1 MRPPRISVLLPCF
14 NDGAWID
21 EALDSVFAQTFADFE
36 IVVVDDGSTDA
47 ETIQKLQSLQKPRT
61 TVFRTENRGLP
72 AARNYAAARAC
83 GELFCALDSDDR
95 LAPEWFERAL
105 GVLDTRPEIA
115 FVSHWLETFGDQQW
129 VWTPERC
136 DLPALLA
143 RNTINGAALV
153 RRAAF
158 EAVDGY
164 EESMRDGCE
173 DWDFWL
179 RIVEQGFE
187 GVIVPEVLFYYRRR
201 ADSMSR
207 VMTDD
212 RGYPRPLVTLLR
224 RHADHYRQYVTELL
238 TESEAE
244 STRVRGEVV
253 KLERDVLTVL
263 APGLARAREELSAV
277 TSKAASYELL
287 DRLSAE
293 RNLAQEA
300 LAELTGVHRDLVAS
314 YGRLHRDH
322 AALTEVRDA
331 AVAARDRLE
340 TLTSRLSGD
349 VGVLQREVA
358 ALRGSLSWRAT
369 AILRQLYSWFQR
381 KP

>member
-1 MRPPRISVLLPCF
+1 
-14 NDGAWID
+14 
-21 EALDSVFAQTFADFE
+21 
-36 IVVVDDGSTDA
+36 
-47 ETIQKLQSLQKPRT
+47 
-61 TVFRTENRGLP
+61 
-72 AARNYAAARAC
+72 
-83 GELFCALDSDDR
+83 
-95 LAPEWFERAL
+95 
-105 GVLDTRPEIA
+105 
-115 FVSHWLETFGDQQW
+115 
-129 VWTPERC
+129 
-136 DLPALLA
+136 
-143 RNTINGAALV
+143 
-153 RRAAF
+153 
-158 EAVDGY
+158 
-164 EESMRDGCE
+164 
-173 DWDFWL
+173 
-179 RIVEQGFE
+179 
-187 GVIVPEVLFYYRRR
+187 
-201 ADSMSR
+201 
-207 VMTDD
+207 MTDD

-293 RNLAQEA
+293 RDLAQEA

-314 YGRLHRDH
+314 YQRLHRDH

-381 KP
+381 RP

>member
-1 MRPPRISVLLPCF
+1 MKPPRISVLLPCF

-72 AARNYAAARAC
+72 AARNYAAARAS
-83 GELFCALDSDDR
+83 GELFCALDADDR

-105 GVLDTRPEIA
+105 GVIDTRPEIA
-115 FVSHWLETFGDQQW
+115 FVSHWLETFGDQHW

-187 GVIVPEVLFYYRRR
+187 GVIVPEVLFDYRRR
-201 ADSMSR
+201 ADSM
-207 VMTDD
+207 
-212 RGYPRPLVTLLR
+212 
-224 RHADHYRQYVTELL
+224 A
-238 TESEAE
+238 
-244 STRVRGEVV
+244 
-253 KLERDVLTVL
+253 
-263 APGLARAREELSAV
+263 
-277 TSKAASYELL
+277 
-287 DRLSAE
+287 
-293 RNLAQEA
+293 
-300 LAELTGVHRDLVAS
+300 
-314 YGRLHRDH
+314 
-322 AALTEVRDA
+322 
-331 AVAARDRLE
+331 
-340 TLTSRLSGD
+340 
-349 VGVLQREVA
+349 
-358 ALRGSLSWRAT
+358 GS
-369 AILRQLYSWFQR
+369 
-381 KP
+381 